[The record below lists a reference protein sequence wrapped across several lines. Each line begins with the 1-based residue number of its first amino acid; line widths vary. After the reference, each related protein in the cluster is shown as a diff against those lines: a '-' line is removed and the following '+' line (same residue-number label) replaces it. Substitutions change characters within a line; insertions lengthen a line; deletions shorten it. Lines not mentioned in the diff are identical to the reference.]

1 MTLTLDDMTFKF
13 IGHLA
18 DSATN
23 VRHGKNG
30 TKITLEVPEDQ
41 LSEVINLPFLQ
52 GQVLKITIKPHQ
64 NEVEA
69 YPNTEP
75 HFQSLE
81 REDISVAGKN
91 GDMA

>member
-1 MTLTLDDMTFKF
+1 MTKDLIGNMSEISLDNLTFKF

-52 GQVLKITIKPHQ
+52 GQVLKVTI
-64 NEVEA
+64 
-69 YPNTEP
+69 EP
-75 HFQSLE
+75 HVE
-81 REDISVAGKN
+81 EEGNEII
-91 GDMA
+91 